1 MQFSFLGFSV
11 KKTMEFEL
19 DVKDLAILRYFQ
31 DFMKSGK
38 MNYEEVD
45 GVKYYWISYKNIS
58 EEMPFLGLGK
68 RTIMMRMFKLRDLG
82 LLSHYTKKEGGTFSF
97 YTLGDKFND
106 LLYTSENRSLSN
118 IENES
123 KNSSRKLKGQSI
135 NEVNSNS
142 KGEIRGQGN
151 SYINSI
157 SGQVDCDRNS
167 NIRGDIIE
175 QVTNNI
181 DSMRGQ
187 ASSNIISASG
197 QTSSEVNSN
206 SKEETI
212 GQATSHRYSNNM
224 EGMFGHASS
233 KENSTNG
240 LTTSNED
247 SNIKENIISADL
259 NSSKTNI
266 EERLKD
272 RQISNEESEKS
283 LQVNFEELIK
293 SREDNTDRHESKIR
307 EEMDY
312 GQASLGVNNN
322 SINGQETLSEKNISK
337 IGQKSRSE
345 SSESIIQQSS
355 RSKVSQ
361 DSINH
366 KEEDISIPEDPNQI
380 NKDTLSKEMN
390 RGCSSNDTTKTNLLN
405 YLTTINTNDLK
416 SIKDKLEFILNYLNI
431 RANVNYRI
439 TNRRTVGL
447 ITARLREGF
456 IPEDFKVVIDKKV
469 SEWSGT
475 SFEQY
480 LNPFT
485 LFGDKF
491 ELYLNQKVASK
502 KSNSN
507 GGVSNS
513 KSEKFYKSDARKL
526 KFHNFTGR
534 EVDYDAI
541 ENQLLGWD

>member
-106 LLYTSENRSLSN
+106 LLYTSENRSLRN

-123 KNSSRKLKGQSI
+123 KNSSRKLNGQFT
-135 NEVNSNS
+135 NEVNSNN
-142 KGEIRGQGN
+142 KE
-151 SYINSI
+151 
-157 SGQVDCDRNS
+157 
-167 NIRGDIIE
+167 DII
-175 QVTNNI
+175 
-181 DSMRGQ
+181 RQ
-187 ASSNIISASG
+187 AA
-197 QTSSEVNSN
+197 SEVNSN

-212 GQATSHRYSNNM
+212 GQAISHRHSNNM
-224 EGMFGHASS
+224 KDRFGYASS

-247 SNIKENIISADL
+247 SNNKDNIISADL
-259 NSSKTNI
+259 NSKKTNR
-266 EERLKD
+266 EERLNG
-272 RQISNEESEKS
+272 RQSSNEESEKS

-312 GQASLGVNNN
+312 GEASLGVNNN
-322 SINGQETLSEKNISK
+322 SINGQAALSEENISK
-337 IGQKSRSE
+337 IGQASRGRCSE
-345 SSESIIQQSS
+345 FTIEQPSS
-355 RSKVSQ
+355 SKVSQ

-366 KEEDISIPEDPNQI
+366 KEEDISISEDPNQN
-380 NKDTLSKEMN
+380 NKDTLSKDMN
-390 RGCSSNDTTKTNLLN
+390 RGCSSKDTTKTNLLN
-405 YLTTINTNDLK
+405 YLTTKNTNDLK
-416 SIKDKLEFILNYLNI
+416 SIKDKIEFILNYLNI

-439 TNRRTVGL
+439 INRKTTLL

-456 IPEDFKVVIDKKV
+456 TPEHFKVVIDKKV

-502 KSNSN
+502 KSNAN
-507 GGVSNS
+507 GGVGNS
-513 KSEKFYKSDARKL
+513 QKGKFYKSDTRKL
-526 KFHNFTGR
+526 RFHNFTGR
-534 EVDYDAI
+534 EVDYDSI
-541 ENQLLGWD
+541 ENQLLGWE